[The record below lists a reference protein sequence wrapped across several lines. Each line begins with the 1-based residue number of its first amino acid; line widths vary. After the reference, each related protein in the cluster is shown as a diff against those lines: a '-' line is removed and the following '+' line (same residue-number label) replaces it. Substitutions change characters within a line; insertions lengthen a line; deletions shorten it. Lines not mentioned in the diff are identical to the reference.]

1 MLKKGRVLAKSFER
15 ELVIYRHV
23 LGDPRTP
30 VTAKVFLG
38 LAIGYLC
45 LPFDLIPDFIPVLGY
60 VDDAVVVP
68 ALVYA
73 AVRLI
78 PQELVAEHRADV
90 LADRARHKIDMS
102 EHHEHSHAGHSHSP
116 ASFNTAFAVG
126 VALNAGYI
134 VFEAIFGF
142 LGHSLAL
149 VADAGHN
156 VSDVLGLLLAWCAGA
171 MAKSLPTKRKTYGLR
186 GTSILAAL
194 FNAIFLLVSVGA
206 ISWEALRRFKNPA
219 EVAAQTVIWV
229 SLLGIAIN
237 TITALMFVSGRKGD
251 LNIRGAF
258 LHMAADA
265 AISAGVVIA
274 GLAILFT
281 GRHWIDPTVSL
292 LICAVIVW
300 GTWDLLRESVNLA
313 LQGVPK
319 DVDVDAVERYLS
331 ALPGIAKVHD
341 LHIWAM
347 STTEIA
353 LTAHLV
359 KPDGQLSDPLIDQ
372 IQHELYDRF
381 GIEHMTVQ
389 LECGTC
395 ERSCQQESESVV

>member
-1 MLKKGRVLAKSFER
+1 
-15 ELVIYRHV
+15 
-23 LGDPRTP
+23 
-30 VTAKVFLG
+30 
-38 LAIGYLC
+38 
-45 LPFDLIPDFIPVLGY
+45 
-60 VDDAVVVP
+60 VP
-68 ALVYA
+68 HKHSH
-73 AVRLI
+73 
-78 PQELVAEHRADV
+78 PRAD
-90 LADRARHKIDMS
+90 
-102 EHHEHSHAGHSHSP
+102 HSHSP
-116 ASFNTAFAVG
+116 ASFNNAFAIG
-126 VALNAGYI
+126 VALNAGYV

-156 VSDVLGLLLAWCAGA
+156 LSDVLGLLLAWGASA

-206 ISWEALRRFKNPA
+206 IAWEALRRFNNPA
-219 EVAAQTVIWV
+219 EVAARTVIWV

-237 TITALMFVSGRKGD
+237 TATALMFMSGRKGD

-281 GRHWIDPTVSL
+281 GRHWIDPVVSL

-300 GTWDLLRESVNLA
+300 GTGDLLRESVNLA

-319 DVDVDAVERYLS
+319 DVDLEQVERYLS

-353 LTAHLV
+353 LTSHLV
-359 KPDGQLSDPLIDQ
+359 KPDGVIDDSLLSR
-372 IQHELYDRF
+372 IQTELRDRF
-381 GIEHMTVQ
+381 GIEHVTVQ
-389 LECGTC
+389 CECGGADY
-395 ERSCQQESESVV
+395 SCSQESEHVV